1 MKDTQETIFWG
12 HIVDVVR
19 NRVFDGKIVVKGDKI
34 ADIVATEEPLKDVPY
49 ILPGFVDSHIHIES
63 SMLLP
68 HNFAQAVV
76 KHGTIACVCDAHEI
90 ANVLGRE
97 GVEFMIEDG
106 KQCDFYFF
114 NGVPSCVPATSF
126 ETSGA
131 ELNSEDVEE
140 LLKNENI
147 THLSEMMNYPGVIS
161 NDEEVIR
168 KIELA
173 HKYNKPIDGH
183 APMLK
188 GDDLKIYSSYN
199 ISTDHECNSIE
210 EAEEKLSNNIKIQ
223 IREGSAAKNFDTLL
237 PLVEKYSDR
246 LMFCSDDKHPD
257 DLLHGHIN
265 QLVKKA
271 IQKGCPLID
280 VLKIV
285 SLNPIKHYNLPCGM
299 LQKGDNADFL
309 LINNLE
315 DFDILATYIKG
326 KKVYDSK
333 ENPKDSIQQPTKA
346 IEYNNFKAEKIEK
359 KDIAVE
365 YREEKIN
372 AIECFN
378 GELFTKRIEIVPKVE
393 NGYLV
398 SDKEKDI
405 LKIVVLNRYHK
416 AKPSVAFI
424 KGIGLQQGAICSTVA
439 HDSHNIIAVGVE
451 DEDIVE
457 AINLVV
463 KHKGGI
469 AFVNKDDKDILPL
482 PIAGLMANEKIEQ
495 VAKNYDRINKKVKI
509 YTNKLN
515 SPYMTL
521 AFMALLVIPEIKIS
535 DKGLFD
541 VTRFSFI

>member
-49 ILPGFVDSHIHIES
+49 ILPGFIDSHIHIES

-106 KQCDFYFF
+106 KQCGFYFF

-147 THLSEMMNYPGVIS
+147 THLSEMMNYPGVMS

-271 IQKGCPLID
+271 LQKGYPLID
-280 VLKIV
+280 VLKLV

-359 KDIAVE
+359 KDIAIE

-378 GELFTKRIEIVPKVE
+378 RELFTKRIKIVPKVE

-424 KGIGLQQGAICSTVA
+424 KGIGLQQGAMCSTIA

-463 KHKGGI
+463 EHKGGI

-482 PIAGLMANEKIEQ
+482 PIAGLMTNEKIEQ
-495 VAKNYDRINKKVKI
+495 VAKNYDRINKKVKT